1 MTNLTSHSIGW
12 IGTGHMGFPMVEH
25 LVKNGARVTVYN
37 RTRTKAEPLTRSGAR
52 LADHPGALAG
62 HDIVFTMVTADKDL
76 TAVTTGADGVLSDK
90 EHAPKI
96 LIDCSTVSEESS
108 ASVRAAAEKRGTAML
123 AAPVSGNGKV
133 VKAGLM
139 SFAVSGPRPAFDEA
153 KPYMDAM
160 GRGAFYVG
168 DGELARTV
176 KICHNV
182 VLGIVAQAM
191 AEVTVLAEQSGVPRH
206 AWLAFLNN
214 SVMGSMFTRYKSP
227 AYVKLD
233 FAPTF
238 TPVYL
243 RKDLELGLAAARK
256 VGTVMPLTAQTREL
270 VQGLIGRGFS
280 EQDFATLLVQAAEM
294 SGLKLAPE
302 DAVVDD
308 GLRPVSSLSGD
319 RA

>member
-1 MTNLTSHSIGW
+1 MTTNLTSHSIGW
-12 IGTGHMGFPMVEH
+12 IGTGRMGFPMVAR
-25 LVKNGARVTVYN
+25 LVENGAGVTVYN
-37 RTRTKAEPLTRSGAR
+37 RTRAKAEPLTHFGAK
-52 LADHPGALAG
+52 LADRPRALAG
-62 HDIVFTMVTADKDL
+62 NDIVFTMVTADKDL
-76 TAVTTGADGVLSDK
+76 IAVTTGADGVLSDK
-90 EHAPKI
+90 ERAPKI
-96 LIDCSTVSEESS
+96 LVDCSTVSEETS
-108 ASVRAAAEKRGTAML
+108 ALVRNEAQKRRTAML

-139 SFAVSGPRPAFDEA
+139 SFAVSGPRAAFDEA

-160 GRGAFYVG
+160 SRGAVYVG
-168 DGELARTV
+168 DGELARIV

-214 SVMGSMFTRYKSP
+214 SVVGSMFSRYKSP
-227 AYVKLD
+227 AYVNLD
-233 FAPTF
+233 FSPTF

-256 VGTVMPLTAQTREL
+256 VGTVMPLTAHTREL

-280 EQDFATLLVQAAEM
+280 EKDFATLLVQAAEM
-294 SGLKLAPE
+294 SGLKLRPE
-302 DAVVDD
+302 DVEVDD
-308 GLRPVSSLSGD
+308 GLDPV
-319 RA
+319 RERQ